1 MIIPFVNIAWQRYC
15 DRKDGHDTAAERGKY
30 LHELEAKHENTP
42 GYYALLPVIPFVFL
56 FGFSELFVSAIK
68 MTIPVA
74 MMSTMTLCIIIEAL
88 RYRSL
93 NKAFANFEAWLT
105 GTGMIFGSVLTL
117 MLAAE
122 FFSTGLTNIG
132 AITQL
137 IDLAKSFELNP
148 LGLSLVF
155 SLFILL
161 TAFITGSG
169 NAPVMAF
176 IPIVPLVSSQFDIN
190 PLLLLV
196 PILFAAGIGRT
207 ISPVAGVIIT
217 VSGIA
222 NLSPVDVV
230 KRTFVPMMASMAV
243 VMALTAIRYI

>member
-1 MIIPFVNIAWQRYC
+1 
-15 DRKDGHDTAAERGKY
+15 
-30 LHELEAKHENTP
+30 
-42 GYYALLPVIPFVFL
+42 
-56 FGFSELFVSAIK
+56 
-68 MTIPVA
+68 
-74 MMSTMTLCIIIEAL
+74 
-88 RYRSL
+88 
-93 NKAFANFEAWLT
+93 
-105 GTGMIFGSVLTL
+105 
-117 MLAAE
+117 
-122 FFSTGLTNIG
+122 
-132 AITQL
+132 
-137 IDLAKSFELNP
+137 
-148 LGLSLVF
+148 
-155 SLFILL
+155 
-161 TAFITGSG
+161 
-169 NAPVMAF
+169 MAF

>member
-1 MIIPFVNIAWQRYC
+1 
-15 DRKDGHDTAAERGKY
+15 
-30 LHELEAKHENTP
+30 
-42 GYYALLPVIPFVFL
+42 
-56 FGFSELFVSAIK
+56 
-68 MTIPVA
+68 
-74 MMSTMTLCIIIEAL
+74 
-88 RYRSL
+88 
-93 NKAFANFEAWLT
+93 
-105 GTGMIFGSVLTL
+105 MIFGSVLTL

-122 FFSTGLTNIG
+122 FFSAGLTNIG

-207 ISPVAGVIIT
+207 ISPVAG
-217 VSGIA
+217 
-222 NLSPVDVV
+222 
-230 KRTFVPMMASMAV
+230 
-243 VMALTAIRYI
+243 